1 MLSVRLPRARRP
13 DETDSA
19 IYWNEARQPLQIL
32 AFLLPLVVAYELG
45 LALLLRSDQGVLT
58 NKAHETLL
66 VFFDRLGVPAAG
78 GLYLGG
84 VVIVVVMLVWHL
96 LTRDRWRIEPSTV
109 GLMAIEAVVLTLPL
123 LVLGQVISQTALT
136 TLAQS
141 TGPGALGDQLASLS
155 VPSKM
160 AISVG
165 AGLYEELL
173 FRMVL
178 IAVIHTLL
186 VDAAKLSHA
195 AGATVAVV
203 VSAAAFTVYHPVRDA
218 VGTVSVRKV
227 AFFFLA
233 GLYFAGIFVLRGFGI
248 VVAVHAL
255 YDVVTVL
262 LLTDGATG
270 E

>member
-1 MLSVRLPRARRP
+1 MLSVRLPRAHRP

-19 IYWNEARQPLQIL
+19 GYWYAARKPLQIL
-32 AFLLPLVVAYELG
+32 AFLLPLVITYELG

-66 VFFDRLGVPAAG
+66 GFFDRLGVPAAG

-84 VVIVVVMLVWHL
+84 VVIVVVMLIWHL

-109 GLMAIEAVVLTLPL
+109 GLMALEALALTLPL
-123 LVLGQVISQTALT
+123 LVLGQVISQAALAAT
-136 TLAQS
+136 
-141 TGPGALGDQLASLS
+141 TGPVALDDQLASLGVS
-155 VPSKM
+155 SKM

-186 VDAAKLSHA
+186 VDAAKLSQA
-195 AGATVAVV
+195 VGATAAVV
-203 VSAAAFTVYHPVRDA
+203 VSAAAFTIYHPVEA
-218 VGTVSVRKV
+218 ASGGVSIRKV
-227 AFFFLA
+227 AFYFLA
-233 GLYFAGIFVLRGFGI
+233 GLYFGGIYVLRGFGI
-248 VVAVHAL
+248 VVAVHAF
-255 YDVVTVL
+255 YDIVTVL
-262 LLTDGATG
+262 LLTDAATG

>member
-123 LVLGQVISQTALT
+123 LVLGQVISQTAL
-136 TLAQS
+136 AQS
-141 TGPGALGDQLASLS
+141 TGTGALGDQLASLS
-155 VPSKM
+155 VSSKM

-218 VGTVSVRKV
+218 AGTVSVRKI

-233 GLYFAGIFVLRGFGI
+233 GLYFGGIYVLRGFGI

-255 YDVVTVL
+255 YDIVTVL